1 MRTKKSTAR
10 RQRRKRLLKAASG
23 FWGRRSRTFRNAK
36 ETLRRAWRFGWISR
50 RVKKREYRGLWITRL
65 TAAVRARGI
74 NYSGFMLGLKLA
86 NVGLNRK
93 ILADLAISDPAAFD
107 HIVALAKEQLTAPA
121 ASAR

>member
-23 FWGRRSRTFRNAK
+23 FWGRRHRTFRNAK

-74 NYSGFMLGLKLA
+74 NYSSFIRGLNLA

-93 ILADLAISDPAAFD
+93 VLADLAISDPAAFD